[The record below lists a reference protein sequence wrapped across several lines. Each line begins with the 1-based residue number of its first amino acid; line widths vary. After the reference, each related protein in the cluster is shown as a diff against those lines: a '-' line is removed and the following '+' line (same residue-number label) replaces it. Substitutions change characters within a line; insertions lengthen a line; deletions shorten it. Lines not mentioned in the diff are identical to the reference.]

1 VAARPAAGTA
11 ARPRLPALVKHVPV
25 SEALHSYLVGCCTP
39 PDQAFSRLAEA
50 TAALGEEAG
59 MMIAVEEAALLTM
72 LARLLG
78 ATTAIDVGTF
88 TGLSALALAHGLA
101 PGGRVLTCDV
111 TDRYAQIARD
121 HWVLAGVADRV
132 EFRLGPA
139 RRTLEALPPG
149 SADLIFV
156 DADKMNYPHYHAL
169 SVPLLRP
176 GGLLVADNVLLDGYV
191 LDPELATDSLRRSC
205 ARALRSFNS
214 ALGADGRLE
223 TVMLPVADGLT
234 LARKR

>member
-1 VAARPAAGTA
+1 VAEGPGAGVV
-11 ARPRLPALVKHVPV
+11 ARPRLPAAAKHVPV
-25 SEALHSYLVGCCTP
+25 SEALHSYLAGCCTP
-39 PDQAFSRLAEA
+39 PDEAVSRLAAA
-50 TAALGEEAG
+50 TAGLGEEAG
-59 MMIAVEEAALLTM
+59 MMIAAEQAALLTM

-78 ATTAIDVGTF
+78 ARTVIDVGTF
-88 TGLSALALAHGLA
+88 TGLSALTLALGLA
-101 PGGRVLTCDV
+101 PGGRVITCDV
-111 TDRYAQIARD
+111 SDRHARIARD
-121 HWVLAGVADRV
+121 HWQLAGVGDRV

-139 RRTLEALPPG
+139 RGTLEALPPG
-149 SADLIFV
+149 CADLIFI
-156 DADKMNYPHYHAL
+156 DADKMNYPRYHAL

-191 LDPELATDSLRRSC
+191 LDPELAADSLRRGC

-214 ALGADGRLE
+214 ALSADDRLE